1 MTFLG
6 QGKPCLLRGLR
17 QLFPYQPLTKKQMM
31 SFLGMCSY
39 CRVFIP
45 NYAEL
50 VQPLGDVIHG
60 KGLTA
65 HNLITWTVE
74 AEQAFVDLKKAF
86 QSPPTLGLPNPNLNF
101 TQTVDECVGCMT
113 SVFLQPHG
121 DRLRPVAYFSAKLDP
136 VAAGLP
142 ICLRAVAAS
151 ERALAASRDIV
162 GYAPLTLLVPH
173 AVSLI
178 LLEQKASHLSAAQYL
193 HYHTVLLDMPNV
205 TVKRCTVLNPASLMS
220 TSEEGEPHDCL
231 AELLQTCTPLPDLSD
246 TPFENPDLILYVDR
260 TASRCPQTGQ
270 GQVGFAVVS
279 DTETMIAKS
288 LPNHL
293 SAQAAELIALT
304 EACKL
309 ADGSSV
315 TIFTDSRYA
324 FGVVHDFGALWKHR
338 QFLKSDDNRFQQVCL
353 NQLRDHCI
361 SSGQKLQ
368 EEELAVQ
375 QWEGPFQIL
384 LVTHTAVKVAER
396 STWVHAT
403 HCKQVPD
410 PGEVPGSLTPA
421 TSDEQVPC

>member
-1 MTFLG
+1 
-6 QGKPCLLRGLR
+6 
-17 QLFPYQPLTKKQMM
+17 MM

-65 HNLITWTVE
+65 HNLVTWTVE

-86 QSPPTLGLPNPNLNF
+86 QSPPTLGLPNPNLHF
-101 TQTVDECVGCMT
+101 TQTVDERVGCMT
-113 SVFLQPHG
+113 SVLLQPHG

-142 ICLRAVAAS
+142 ICLRAVAAA

-178 LLEQKASHLSAAQYL
+178 LLEQKASHLSAARYL
-193 HYHTVLLDMPNV
+193 RYHTVLLDMPNV
-205 TVKRCTVLNPASLMS
+205 TVKRCTVLNPASLMP
-220 TSEEGEPHDCL
+220 TPEDGEPHDCL
-231 AELLQTCTPLPDLSD
+231 AELAQTCTPRPDLSD
-246 TPFENPDLILYVDR
+246 TPLENPDLILYVDGS
-260 TASRCPQTGQ
+260 ASRCPQTGQ

-315 TIFTDSRYA
+315 TIFTDSRKQVSA
-324 FGVVHDFGALWKHR
+324 GLPKPAEGPLHKLRPGDFVVIKSFRRKNWQSRRWK
-338 QFLKSDDNRFQQVCL
+338 
-353 NQLRDHCI
+353 
-361 SSGQKLQ
+361 
-368 EEELAVQ
+368 
-375 QWEGPFQIL
+375 GPFQIL
-384 LVTHTAVKVAER
+384 LVTHTAVKVANDPAGCTQHTANRFRTQER
-396 STWVHAT
+396 
-403 HCKQVPD
+403 CQVR
-410 PGEVPGSLTPA
+410 
-421 TSDEQVPC
+421 